1 MRVGLIRGEIRVTA
15 YPLPMDRPSATRIRR
30 CCALAALLLLFLLL
44 PDGAAAAQAAVA
56 LEPVQQPEAVLA
68 VAVAVSATVLLAVR
82 LWRDRR

>member
-1 MRVGLIRGEIRVTA
+1 MRVGLTRGEIRVTA
-15 YPLPMDRPSATRIRR
+15 YPLPMDWPSATRIRR
-30 CCALAALLLLFLLL
+30 CCALAALLLLFLL

-68 VAVAVSATVLLAVR
+68 VAVAVSATVLLGVR